1 MPRLVL
7 TNAYVLFATS
17 PGNAATNDISQYV
30 TSISLSTSYDVID
43 TTGISTT
50 GAART
55 RVAGLADNSLQIEFN
70 NDYAD
75 NALEELINGT
85 TTTNGTVG
93 LVVAMEVRPVNT
105 TVSASNPRYNFNV
118 LVAEWQAVSGA
129 VGELAT
135 VSATWPISGQITK
148 SITP

>member
-7 TNAYVLFATS
+7 TNAYVVLAS
-17 PGNAATNDISQYV
+17 NDISQYV

-55 RVAGLADNSLQIEFN
+55 RVAGLADNSITIEFN
-70 NDYAD
+70 QDYAE

-85 TTTNGTVG
+85 TTTNSTDGIVA
-93 LVVAMEVRPVNT
+93 AMEIRPVNT
-105 TVSASNPRYNFNV
+105 TVSASNVGTRK
-118 LVAEWQAVSGA
+118 EW
-129 VGELAT
+129 
-135 VSATWPISGQITK
+135 
-148 SITP
+148 

>member
-7 TNAYVLFATS
+7 TNAYVVFAS
-17 PGNAATNDISQYV
+17 NDISQYV
-30 TSISLSTSYDVID
+30 TSVSLGTSYDVID

-55 RVAGLADNSLQIEFN
+55 RVAGLADNSITIEFN
-70 NDYAD
+70 QDYAD

-85 TTTNGTVG
+85 TTTNGSVG

-105 TVSASNPRYNFNV
+105 TVSASNPKFTFNA
-118 LVAEWQAVSGA
+118 LIAEWQPVSGS
-129 VGELAT
+129 VGELAS
-135 VSATWPISGQITK
+135 VSASWPISGPITK

>member
-1 MPRLVL
+1 MARIVL
-7 TNAYVLFATS
+7 TDANILF
-17 PGNAATNDISQYV
+17 ATNDISQYV
-30 TSISLSTSYDVID
+30 TSVSLSTSYDVID

-55 RVAGLADNSLQIEFN
+55 RVAGLADNSITIEFN
-70 NDYAD
+70 QDFAD

-93 LVVAMEVRPVNT
+93 LVVAMQVKPT
-105 TVSASNPRYNFNV
+105 SAATSASNPKYNFNA
-118 LVAEWQAVSGA
+118 LISEWQPLSGA

-135 VSATWPISGQITK
+135 ASVTWPISGPITK
-148 SITP
+148 AIS

>member
-7 TNAYVLFATS
+7 TNAYVVFAS
-17 PGNAATNDISQYV
+17 NDISQYV
-30 TSISLSTSYDVID
+30 TSVSLATSYDVID

-55 RVAGLADNSLQIEFN
+55 RVAGLADNSITLEFN
-70 NDYAD
+70 QDYAD

-93 LVVAMEVRPVNT
+93 LLVAMEVRPVNT
-105 TVSASNPRYNFNV
+105 TVSASNPKFTFNA
-118 LVAEWQAVSGA
+118 LIAEWQPVSGS
-129 VGELAT
+129 VGELAS
-135 VSATWPISGQITK
+135 VSSSWPISGPITK

>member
-7 TNAYVLFATS
+7 TNAYVVFAS
-17 PGNAATNDISQYV
+17 NDISQYV
-30 TSISLSTSYDVID
+30 TSVSLATSYDVID

-55 RVAGLADNSLQIEFN
+55 RVAGLADNSITIEFN
-70 NDYAD
+70 QDYAD

-85 TTTNGTVG
+85 NTTNGSVG
-93 LVVAMEVRPVNT
+93 LVVAMEIRPVNT
-105 TVSASNPRYNFNV
+105 TVSASNPKFNFNA
-118 LVAEWQAVSGA
+118 LIAEWQPVSAA
-129 VGELAT
+129 VGELAS
-135 VSATWPISGQITK
+135 VSATWPISGPITK

>member
-7 TNAYVLFATS
+7 TNAYVVFAS
-17 PGNAATNDISQYV
+17 NDISQYV
-30 TSISLSTSYDVID
+30 TSISLGTSYDVID

-55 RVAGLADNSLQIEFN
+55 RVAGLADNSITIEFN
-70 NDYAD
+70 QDYAD

-105 TVSASNPRYNFNV
+105 TVSASNPKYTFNA
-118 LVAEWQAVSGA
+118 LISEWQPVSGA

-135 VSATWPISGQITK
+135 ASVTWPISGPIAK
-148 SITP
+148 AIV